1 MQSVD
6 VRRKA
11 ARPVVLVVLDGWGW
25 REERTDNAVA
35 LAHTP
40 CFDRL
45 WATGPRT
52 LLRADGLAVGLP
64 EGQFGNSEVGH
75 LNLGAGRVV
84 MQELVRIDQA
94 IADGSLARNSVLCE
108 LAKATR
114 EAGGQVHLM
123 GLVSPG
129 GVHSHQRHIAALARL
144 LAGEGLAVAIH
155 AFLDGRDA
163 PPRSAEEYLAA
174 LERELADLPQ
184 VRFASL
190 VGRYFAMDRDRR
202 WDRTARALAA
212 LVDAEAER
220 VSSWRDGLARAYGRG
235 QTDEFVEPMVIG
247 DYAGMRDGDGFLCAN
262 FRADRVRQL
271 LAGLLGLAAEFSSR
285 RRVQFAA
292 AVGMTRYSEELDR
305 HLKTL
310 FPPQSM
316 EQLLGEVIASHGL
329 RQLRMAETEKYPHV
343 TFFFNGGEERQYP
356 GEDRILVPS
365 PKVATYDLQPEMS
378 ARPLTDRFVE
388 AVSTDIYDFV
398 LINFA
403 NPDMVGHT
411 GVLEAAIRA
420 VETVDACLERV
431 VAATLRQ
438 GGTLLVTADHGNCEL
453 MRDPLT
459 GQPHTAHTAN
469 PVPCILVNGPPGVRL
484 RPGRLADVAPTIL
497 ELMQLPQP
505 PAMTGRSLIER

>member
-1 MQSVD
+1 MSGRSE
-6 VRRKA
+6 VR
-11 ARPVVLVVLDGWGW
+11 RPVVLVVLDGWGW
-25 REERTDNAVA
+25 REERADNAVA
-35 LAHTP
+35 LARTP

-45 WATGPRT
+45 WAQGPRT
-52 LLRADGLAVGLP
+52 LLRADGLDVGLP

-75 LNLGAGRVV
+75 LNLGAGRIV
-84 MQELVRIDQA
+84 MQDLVRIDAA
-94 IADGSLARNSVLCE
+94 IADGSLAHNPVLRDLVE
-108 LAKATR
+108 TTTAS
-114 EAGGQVHLM
+114 GGRVHLL

-129 GVHSHQRHIAALARL
+129 GVHAHQRHIAVLARL
-144 LAGEGLAVAIH
+144 LAARGLAVAIH
-155 AFLDGRDA
+155 AFLDGRDS

-174 LERELADLPQ
+174 LEAELEGSPK
-184 VRFASL
+184 VRIATL
-190 VGRYFAMDRDRR
+190 IGRYWAMDRDRR

-212 LVDAEAER
+212 LVDGAGER
-220 VSSWRDGLARAYGRG
+220 AASWREGLARAYARG
-235 QTDEFVEPMVIG
+235 QTDEFVEPVVIEE
-247 DYAGMRDGDGFLCAN
+247 YSGMHDGDGLICAN

-271 LAGLLGLAAEFSSR
+271 LTGLVAPPISDLPFR
-285 RRVQFAA
+285 RRVRFSMS
-292 AVGMTRYSEELDR
+292 VGMTRYSEELDR
-305 HLKTL
+305 HLATL
-310 FPPQSM
+310 FPPQPM
-316 EQLLGEVIASHGL
+316 DHLLGEVIAAHGR

-388 AVSTDIYDFV
+388 AVATGVYDFV

-420 VETVDACLERV
+420 VETVDECLERV
-431 VAATLRQ
+431 VRATTSLD
-438 GGTLLVTADHGNCEL
+438 GVLLVTADHGNCEL

-469 PVPCILVNGPPGVRL
+469 PVPCILVNGPAGARL
-484 RPGRLADVAPTIL
+484 RSGRLADVAPTVL
-497 ELMQLPQP
+497 ELMGLPQP
-505 PAMTGRSLIER
+505 SAMTGRSLLER